1 MRSRRFVRHPAGG
14 GFCHFGSGCA
24 LRIKRA
30 YRPRI
35 GQRDSPLLLALLF
48 TAATQARLACWCFFR
63 PPSAPQLAQPLPLP
77 LDQSASSPIT
87 NLSTAFPT
95 THSMARPSAVRA
107 SLALL
112 LLAAFAATC
121 VSAGQFDGWSTG
133 RATHVSGVAASLA
146 LGQPQAA
153 AVPQRPLRTNCCC
166 LEKLW
171 PSLLSCPLQY
181 DSIHEGSCMF
191 GSLDPNKGTGYDI
204 AAISDKVREQWAG
217 SAASSSSGSSSSG
230 QPQHADPA
238 HYTPQPLGALLSGWT
253 PDPVHPAAC
262 ASSPLLPCGRPP
274 TMLAPAAAAT
284 RSPAALT
291 AP

>member
-1 MRSRRFVRHPAGG
+1 
-14 GFCHFGSGCA
+14 
-24 LRIKRA
+24 
-30 YRPRI
+30 
-35 GQRDSPLLLALLF
+35 
-48 TAATQARLACWCFFR
+48 
-63 PPSAPQLAQPLPLP
+63 
-77 LDQSASSPIT
+77 
-87 NLSTAFPT
+87 
-95 THSMARPSAVRA
+95 MARPSAVRA

-204 AAISDKVREQWAG
+204 AAISDKL
-217 SAASSSSGSSSSG
+217 SSSGL
-230 QPQHADPA
+230 DRR
-238 HYTPQPLGALLSGWT
+238 L
-253 PDPVHPAAC
+253 
-262 ASSPLLPCGRPP
+262 
-274 TMLAPAAAAT
+274 AAAVAELWQAAIAEQ
-284 RSPAALT
+284 PAGQDYIFLT
-291 AP
+291 LGFL